1 MLVAGV
7 LGFQSLVLVVCLV
20 VPLIGFVVRR
30 KWRLALAR
38 KEEIRRLLILASEEA
53 ARAELEASAQYGVV
67 AAVAQNQCAVCYF
80 PTTTRCARCK
90 AVRYCSGKCQIMHWR
105 QGHKEECRP
114 ACPTQTVNDIGKDSS
129 QKLNK
134 EEHSEVYSENYES
147 IERAKPVQAFP
158 SKSAHTNNG
167 CSAEVLYEKEEG
179 SEVESIASGKGV
191 SSTFESGS
199 TSFSGFST
207 STTNSDLADDVS
219 VTESISSADT
229 ESSDG
234 HLSVDSSSDELHT
247 TLHVRN
253 EDNSQPLSPK
263 FARLVDAVNGITVSK
278 LNETE
283 SSCNGGED
291 RCRLTCS
298 SHPSNSS
305 VHDGPAQPLAAS
317 SGFWEKALDSI
328 SPPDDTH
335 HDDTSDS
342 SGLGS
347 SKVSGGTSL
356 HFSFK
361 LSRRTAPPLFTKGS
375 SENVALSKDALTD
388 ELRVKKHTSGS
399 SLSKSIDS
407 NAPKTRACRSLNRE
421 ASKNLDNGC
430 ESFSNDF
437 NSREAK
443 SMLKEGASKCADSS
457 NVGIAPST
465 RAQKLDLDHVVSN
478 NKTSNPMKSE
488 DDGYLLSSTH
498 LASGTKD
505 SSIKRSKAGDDAGQ
519 DSATVSGQVSN
530 YPNVRNGL
538 KTSVQKVVEQFRG
551 SNSKLTKQY
560 PLAHGSEIAGRYT
573 DKGLFPYDSFVKLYN
588 WNKVELQ
595 PSGLINCGNSC
606 YANAVLQCLA
616 FTPPLTAYFLQGI
629 HSKDCIKKEWCFT
642 CEFEGLILKA
652 KEKKSPLS
660 PIGIVSRLQN
670 IGSQLGNG
678 REEDAHEFLS
688 LINECTDRYAI
699 DAMQSI
705 CLAEAR
711 VGASGHLEEETT
723 LLGLTFGGYL
733 RSKIKC
739 MKCQGRSERQEGM
752 LDLTVEIEGDIGS
765 LEEALRKFTSTEIL
779 DGENKYHCG
788 RCKSYEKAKKKLTIL
803 EAPNV
808 LTIALKRFQSGKFG
822 KLNKPIRFPEILNLA
837 PFMSGTS
844 DKLAIYRLYGVVVHL
859 DVMNAAFSGHYVCY
873 VKNAHN
879 KWFKIDD
886 STVTPVDLEKV
897 LSKGAYMLFYA
908 RCSPRAPRLIR
919 NRIVSSDPKARVT
932 PSWIGGGKTTAL
944 KSKSTT
950 NPNVAQFL
958 SSSSPPGVSAS
969 YDSFYARY
977 HRLQRILEED
987 SSSDNS
993 SLISNNSDEGSCS
1006 TDSTRDS
1013 TSTDDLSDYI
1023 FGDSG
1028 RVWSSPVEELL

>member
-20 VPLIGFVVRR
+20 VPVIGFVVRR

-38 KEEIRRLLILASEEA
+38 KEEIKRLLILAAEEA
-53 ARAELEASAQYGVV
+53 ARAELEASADYGVV
-67 AAVAQNQCAVCYF
+67 AAVAPNQCAVCYF
-80 PTTTRCARCK
+80 PTTTRCAQCK
-90 AVRYCSGKCQIMHWR
+90 AVRYCSGKCQIIHWR

-114 ACPTQTVNDIGKDSS
+114 AFPTQTVTELGRDSS
-129 QKLNK
+129 HKVSK
-134 EEHSEVYSENYES
+134 EVPFEVHRESYEDTD
-147 IERAKPVQAFP
+147 RAKSFEAFP
-158 SKSAHTNNG
+158 SKPASPNHG
-167 CSAEVLYEKEEG
+167 CSTEVLYEKDDG
-179 SEVESIASGKGV
+179 SEVESIASGKGT
-191 SSTFESGS
+191 SSSSESCS

-207 STTNSDLADDVS
+207 SPNNSELADDVS
-219 VTESISSADT
+219 VSESDSSVDT
-229 ESSDG
+229 EGSDG
-234 HLSVDSSSDELHT
+234 YLSIDSAFDEVNS
-247 TLHVRN
+247 TLNVKN
-253 EDNSQPLSPK
+253 EANSKPLSPK
-263 FARLVDAVNGITVSK
+263 FASLVNSVNGVSK

-283 SSCNGGED
+283 SSCNEGEN
-291 RCRLTCS
+291 RCQPTS
-298 SHPSNSS
+298 SSRPSNSS
-305 VHDGPAQPLAAS
+305 VQDGPTKPRASS
-317 SGFWEKALDSI
+317 SGFWDRALDSVG
-328 SPPDDTH
+328 PPVDTH
-335 HDDTSDS
+335 DEDDTSDS
-342 SGLGS
+342 GVHDS

-356 HFSFK
+356 HFSFN
-361 LSRRTAPPLFTKGS
+361 LSRRTSPPLCTKGS
-375 SENVALSKDALTD
+375 TEKVTLPEDALSDGLPV
-388 ELRVKKHTSGS
+388 RKHTDGS
-399 SLSKSIDS
+399 SLSENIDS
-407 NAPKTRACRSLNRE
+407 NAPKVSGCQSSNHEMSENRHNE
-421 ASKNLDNGC
+421 CGSRLRG
-430 ESFSNDF
+430 F

-443 SMLKEGASKCADSS
+443 SIPISTKGASKCADAS
-457 NVGIAPST
+457 NVLNLPST
-465 RAQKLDLDHVVSN
+465 NAQKLDRVLSN
-478 NKTSNPMKSE
+478 KGKTSNLLKSE
-488 DDGYLLSSTH
+488 EGCHSSSNTH
-498 LASGTKD
+498 LASGNKD

-519 DSATVSGQVSN
+519 DSAAVSSQDSN

-538 KTSVQKVVEQFRG
+538 KTSVQKVVEQLRG
-551 SNSKLTKQY
+551 SKLSKQC
-560 PLAHGSEIAGRYT
+560 PLGLGSEIAGRYS

-588 WNKVELQ
+588 WNKVELR
-595 PSGLINCGNSC
+595 PAGLDNCGNSC

-629 HSKDCIKKEWCFT
+629 HSKDCVKREWCFT
-642 CEFEGLILKA
+642 CEFESLILKA
-652 KEKKSPLS
+652 KEGKSPLS
-660 PIGIVSRLQN
+660 PIGIVSQLQN

-678 REEDAHEFLS
+678 REEDAHEFL
-688 LINECTDRYAI
+688 RYAI

-705 CLAEAR
+705 CLAEAKEG
-711 VGASGHLEEETT
+711 VSGHLEEETT
-723 LLGLTFGGYL
+723 LIGLTFGGYL

-739 MKCQGRSERQEGM
+739 LKCQGRSERQEGM
-752 LDLTVEIEGDIGS
+752 MDLTVEIEGDIGS
-765 LEEALRKFTSTEIL
+765 LEEALRKFTSTETL
-779 DGENKYHCG
+779 DGENKYHCS

-886 STVTPVDLEKV
+886 STVTPVELEKV
-897 LSKGAYMLFYA
+897 LSKGAYMLLYA

-932 PSWIGGGKTTAL
+932 PSWIGGKANAFR
-944 KSKSTT
+944 SKSMT
-950 NPNVAQFL
+950 NPSVAPFF
-958 SSSSPPGVSAS
+958 SGSSPPGGSAS
-969 YDSFYARY
+969 YDSFYARF
-977 HRLQRILEED
+977 HRLKRILEDD

-1013 TSTDDLSDYI
+1013 NSTDDLSDYI

-1028 RVWSSPVEELL
+1028 RGLYSPWEELL